1 MHHHD
6 PEFRFCPVCGGR
18 LATRQLKENEPQRL
32 VCNDCEFVFY
42 QDPKVVACAI
52 VEMDWGVVLVRRSIE
67 PQKGKWVMPGGYVDR
82 GEQVPAA
89 AVRETMEECGL
100 SVSLTKLLGV
110 YSYPGKIQVVI
121 VYLARPVGGKLFS
134 GEETSEAKVFAT
146 DQIPWKDLAFQ
157 STFDALKDY
166 CAMKER

>member
-67 PQKGKWVMPGGYVDR
+67 P
-82 GEQVPAA
+82 
-89 AVRETMEECGL
+89 
-100 SVSLTKLLGV
+100 
-110 YSYPGKIQVVI
+110 
-121 VYLARPVGGKLFS
+121 
-134 GEETSEAKVFAT
+134 
-146 DQIPWKDLAFQ
+146 
-157 STFDALKDY
+157 
-166 CAMKER
+166 